1 MTDNLIQ
8 RLTDDLKPAPSGYV
22 VRRLMLAMTLGGL
35 VALVGMLAMIG
46 PRPDMIAALA
56 SPMFW
61 IKLAYTG
68 GTGLLALWAVER
80 LSRPAVSVRRRLVWI
95 ALPVAAM
102 SLMALARLLATA
114 PELRRALL
122 MGASADTCPWRIMAT
137 SAPIFLGLIWALRGL
152 APTRPGA
159 AGAVAG
165 LAAGGIGAAIYALHC
180 PETAAPFVAIWYS
193 LGIIG
198 TGVIGW
204 LAGPRLLRW

>member
-8 RLTDDLKPAPSGYV
+8 RLTADLKPAPSGYV
-22 VRRLMLAMTLGGL
+22 VRRLMLAITLGGL
-35 VALVGMLAMIG
+35 VALIGMLAMIG
-46 PRPDMIAALA
+46 PRPDMLSALG
-56 SPMFW
+56 SWMFW

-68 GTGLLALWAVER
+68 AIGLVAMWAVER
-80 LSRPAVSVRRRLVWI
+80 LSRPAVSARRRLIWI

-102 SLMALARLLATA
+102 SLMALVRLATTA
-114 PELRRALL
+114 PQLRHELM
-122 MGASADTCPWRIMAT
+122 MGASADTCPWRILAT
-137 SAPIFLGLIWALRGL
+137 SAPIFLGLIWAMRGL

-193 LGIIG
+193 LGIVG
-198 TGVIGW
+198 AGLIGW
-204 LAGPRLLRW
+204 LVGPRLLRW